1 MHPGR
6 NLMPIILAIFAVFIL
21 VASSSAI
28 VFPSQV
34 LLFAHEAMVGSFIWW
49 AASARI
55 FLAILLWFSAAAS
68 RTPKTFKV
76 LAVLTV
82 IGAVFLVVMGSERV
96 LDFIEWF
103 ATWPQWGVRLLSTV
117 GVAFGLFLLWS
128 IFSKRADA

>member
-1 MHPGR
+1 
-6 NLMPIILAIFAVFIL
+6 MPIILAIFAVFIL

-28 VFPSQV
+28 VFPSEV
-34 LLFAHEAMVGSFIWW
+34 LHFAREAMVGSFIWW

-82 IGAVFLVVMGSERV
+82 IGAVFLVVMGSERM

>member
-1 MHPGR
+1 MHLKG

-21 VASSSAI
+21 VVSCSAI
-28 VFPSQV
+28 VFPSEV
-34 LLFAHEAMVGSFIWW
+34 LLFARDAMIGSFIWW

-82 IGAVFLVVMGSERV
+82 MGAVFLVLMGFERM
-96 LDFIEWF
+96 LELIDWF
-103 ATWPQWGVRLLSTV
+103 VTWPQWGVRLLSTL

-128 IFSKRADA
+128 IFSKRSDA